1 MSSPLLAGNN
11 LTAAT
16 PELIKILTAKGPLSV
31 NQDPLALQVRNN
43 KRQTHDVLLPRLPCS
58 SQFLHENRCF
68 ANKTGSGR
76 TYCNEPNLQKHNDGV
91 SHCVT

>member
-43 KRQTHDVLLPRLPCS
+43 KQQTHDVLFPRLPCS
-58 SQFLHENRCF
+58 SQFL
-68 ANKTGSGR
+68 
-76 TYCNEPNLQKHNDGV
+76 Q
-91 SHCVT
+91 